1 MTSRRKTKGK
11 GRKERLSCRGVIGGV
26 GASALGAMI
35 KQGLY
40 NARFAWGAGLLQC
53 LEKERLLIIRLP
65 NRLIT
70 DKYFRPGVDS
80 LRYWGV

>member
-40 NARFAWGAGLLQC
+40 NARFAWGGRPTTVSGKGAVIDYKAP
-53 LEKERLLIIRLP
+53 ESTN
-65 NRLIT
+65 NR
-70 DKYFRPGVDS
+70 
-80 LRYWGV
+80 